1 MTIEQAI
8 NKSVF
13 ILGAGASYD
22 AGCKMSGDMLKAL
35 EIIICNK
42 QNEDFS
48 DIECEVIK
56 FLLTCLNY
64 HSEWKTW
71 EINRQYS
78 LKPNIEELALLLR
91 RIKNRENF
99 LPYPVTGNWA
109 DKLVRLE
116 ALFKEKN
123 EIGLYQKI
131 EDTIKNKLL
140 REWLEINSTNF
151 LDPIDDF
158 FSRNT
163 DKRLT
168 LDIFSMNYDM
178 VFETHFAEKKAK
190 PYRGFYSGEWRG
202 FSKAANDEESDI
214 INLYKLHG
222 SLDWMRLIDGTIL
235 EKVPV
240 EDGYEDYEDSGGEN
254 RIEHDPFIIFG
265 QGTKFFSVEPFFSMI
280 QDFSRKLKERDYYF
294 VIGYSFFDPY
304 INNLL
309 IQAVKDGGQKNKKII
324 IVNPLLGINP
334 PLNDEHFIEDSVF
347 GKILREDNSEAKK
360 LLTDYLEDIQK
371 NAFYSELPEF
381 NIKQIPS
388 ESLYYLRMG
397 TAEFISRYFSNSGET
412 LMKLVDNFDNDASKS
427 LPF

>member
-35 EIIICNK
+35 EGIICNK
-42 QNEDFS
+42 QNEEFS
-48 DIECEVIK
+48 EIECEVIK

-116 ALFKEKN
+116 GLFKEVS

-140 REWLEINSTNF
+140 QQWLEVKNTDF
-151 LDPIDDF
+151 LNPLDDF

-163 DKRLT
+163 DKSLT

-178 VFETHFAEKKAK
+178 VFENHFAEKMAK

-202 FSKAANDEESDI
+202 FSKAANSEESDI

-235 EKVPV
+235 EKTPI
-240 EDGYEDYEDSGGEN
+240 EDDYEDSDGEN
-254 RIEHDPFIIFG
+254 RVEHDPFIIFG

-280 QDFSRKLKERDYYF
+280 QTFNRKLKERDYYF

-324 IVNPLLGINP
+324 IVNPSLGINP
-334 PLNDEHFIEDSVF
+334 PLNDGHFTEDEVF
-347 GKILREDNSEAKK
+347 GRILQEDNSEAKK

-397 TAEFISRYFSNSGET
+397 TADFISKYFGNSGDV
-412 LMKLVDNFDNDASKS
+412 LIKLVNSFESDAMKT